1 VDAHVWKIAMALG
14 WVPKSAS
21 RDAAYE
27 HLNRRVPDACKLDLH
42 VLLVEHG
49 KAYKNDVGWLRSAV
63 REQLESGGTR
73 WLESLET
80 AGGVKAIADSHFR
93 AKSLSGGVCGG

>member
-1 VDAHVWKIAMALG
+1 M
-14 WVPKSAS
+14 
-21 RDAAYE
+21 
-27 HLNRRVPDACKLDLH
+27 
-42 VLLVEHG
+42 LLVEHG

-93 AKSLSGGVCGG
+93 AKSLSARRVRWVGNLVAMCSMYR

>member
-1 VDAHVWKIAMALG
+1 VWKIAMALG

-73 WLESLET
+73 WMESLET